1 MPEVQQVNIY
11 EAKTHFSKLCD
22 QAASGN
28 DVVIARHGQ
37 PWVRI
42 TTLERQK
49 RKIRFGLMQDMPAI
63 PDDFDE
69 PMPDIQRL
77 FEGEPG

>member
-1 MPEVQQVNIY
+1 MAEVQQVNIY

-22 QAASGN
+22 QAASGT

-42 TTLERQK
+42 TTLARPK
-49 RKIRFGLMQDMPAI
+49 RTIRYGLMQEMPPN
-63 PDDFDE
+63 PDDFDA
-69 PMPDIQRL
+69 PMPEL
-77 FEGEPG
+77 